1 MAESG
6 EVMAALRRLAEA
18 YGESPTDEMLEEIE
32 PLAARVMRVR
42 SRVRETQD
50 LGETEPAFGLRF
62 DGGA

>member
-1 MAESG
+1 MAESS

-42 SRVRETQD
+42 SRARKTQD
-50 LGETEPAFGLRF
+50 LGETEPAFGVRF
-62 DGGA
+62 DGVA